1 MKVLSFLKDLF
12 GFRRDSKYVRKHLN
26 DANIRSSIYMAFI
39 IICLEIWMIFRQTRK
54 YIRPAWD
61 TLKVGSY
68 EYSSKLQL
76 IFGWVG
82 LYCLFIICSL
92 AMFMFGLFYVLKK
105 RGKKSFITNSVFG
118 SLCIIWSLL
127 LIPEI
132 NLPTYNDGTLIN
144 KTTTI
149 MVYSSMAV
157 FGISIIGNSL
167 YSKFKGKDNMLLSIF
182 VIVCF
187 AAVCLLFGVK
197 VGYSDFANPFVK
209 DDGNVNIQK
218 IKMITCFL
226 TMITFVACLLIFKPY
241 ISIIMLT
248 GIFVVFGMFLENYD
262 KREFLEADR
271 INYITF
277 FVSLTTI
284 TISIYHQRI
293 TEALKDEQLVHDANF
308 DSLTG
313 IHNFHNFVTSIN
325 QKLEKNPAFLDDKL
339 YLFINICNFKTI
351 NTQKGFGYGDKFLAR
366 LAKDVEASFPRD
378 FSARLADDHF
388 CVLTKVDGYE
398 DKIAVLEKL
407 VKCEAEGL
415 YILLKV
421 GGYKAERNENINIA
435 IDKARYACGKIKKTY
450 AEIYNEY
457 NAELD
462 KLFTMRQYIVNNL
475 DEAIEKGYIRAHYQP
490 VVWSNDKKLCGAEA
504 LARWIDPIY
513 GYISP
518 RDFIPVLEETRLIHK
533 LDEYMLDL
541 ITKEMKNAKDNNKP
555 IVPVSVNFSRLDFE
569 LMDVKKELNE
579 RVNKYNL
586 DKNFIHI
593 EITESALS
601 ENPVLLNKTIE
612 ELNKEGYAIWL
623 DDFGSGYSSLST
635 LKDFVFDVVKI
646 DMKFLTNFEKNE
658 KTKDTLDCIISLASR
673 LGMKTLTE
681 GVETQ
686 AEADFLNEI
695 GCGRLQGYLFGKP
708 LPIDEFDNEI
718 SNGNIEISDNLI

>member
-1 MKVLSFLKDLF
+1 MKVLSFLKSLF
-12 GFRRDSKYVRKHLN
+12 GFNRNSKYVRKHLN
-26 DANIRSSIYMAFI
+26 DANIRSSIYMSFI
-39 IICLEIWMIFRQTRK
+39 IICLEIWLIIRQTNK
-54 YIRPAWD
+54 YIRPNWS
-61 TLKVGSY
+61 TCKVGSI

-76 IFGWVG
+76 VFGMTG
-82 LYCLFIICSL
+82 LYWLFIMCSL
-92 AMFMFGLFYVLKK
+92 AMFMFGLFYALKK
-105 RGKKSFITNSVFG
+105 RGKKSFITNIILG
-118 SLCIIWSLL
+118 SLCVLWILF
-127 LIPEI
+127 LIPEV
-132 NLPTYNDGTLIN
+132 NLPTYESGTMIN

-149 MVYSSMAV
+149 MVYASMPV
-157 FGISIIGNSL
+157 FGLSIIGNSI

-182 VIVCF
+182 VIVSF
-187 AAVCLLFGVK
+187 AAVCLLFGIK
-197 VGYSDFANPFVK
+197 TGYSDYTSLSKP
-209 DDGNVNIQK
+209 
-218 IKMITCFL
+218 KMITCFL
-226 TMITFVACLLIFKPY
+226 TMVTFVACLLIFKPY
-241 ISIIMLT
+241 ISILMLT
-248 GIFVVFGMFLENYD
+248 TIFIIFLNFMKGFDGRIYQEGD
-262 KREFLEADR
+262 E

-277 FVSLTTI
+277 LVSLTTI

-351 NTQKGFGYGDKFLAR
+351 NTQRGFGYGDKFLAR

-421 GGYKAERNENINIA
+421 GGYKAERNENINRA

-450 AEIYNEY
+450 GEIYNEY

-612 ELNKEGYAIWL
+612 ELNKEGYSIWL

-635 LKDFVFDVVKI
+635 LKDYVFDVVKI

-718 SNGNIEISDNLI
+718 SNCNIEISDNLI